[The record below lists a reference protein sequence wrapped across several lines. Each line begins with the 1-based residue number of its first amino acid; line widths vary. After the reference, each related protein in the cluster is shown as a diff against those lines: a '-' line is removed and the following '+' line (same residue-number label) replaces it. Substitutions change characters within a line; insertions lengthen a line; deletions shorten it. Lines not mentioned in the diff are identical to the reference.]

1 MIDFHSHFLPQID
14 DGSDSIET
22 SLAMLRESWEQGVDL
37 MFATPHFYADEVD
50 PEYFLRRR
58 NHAYERLME
67 AIEDDGGEFPEIR
80 LGAEV
85 LFFPGMSVADELVE
99 LSMDNTPFILIE
111 PPMMPWRDS
120 MLDEI
125 ELTGQNLHRIPVIAH
140 VDRYMRYL
148 RDNTLFDRLED
159 RRVLIQ
165 VNADFFLHE
174 GSMMRALD
182 YLRARRIQFIGS
194 DCHNLTNRIPNMG
207 YAAEVIRNDGAE
219 EYLNAINDRIYSF
232 LNRFSAGDGD

>member
-1 MIDFHSHFLPQID
+1 MIAFHSHFLPAID
-14 DGSDSIET
+14 DGSDCVET
-22 SLAMLRESWEQGVDL
+22 SLEMLRESYRQGIDL
-37 MFATPHFYADEVD
+37 IFATPHFYADEVD
-50 PEYFLRRR
+50 PEFFLKRR
-58 NHAYERLME
+58 NRAYALLREAME
-67 AIEDDGGEFPEIR
+67 EDGGDFPEIR
-80 LGAEV
+80 LGAEI

-99 LSMDNTPFILIE
+99 LSMDNTPFLLIE

-148 RDNTLFDRLED
+148 RDSTLFERLED

-165 VNADFFLHE
+165 VNADFFLH
-174 GSMMRALD
+174 SSSVMRALD
-182 YLRARRIQFIGS
+182 YLRARKIQFIGS
-194 DCHNLTNRIPNMG
+194 DCHNLTNRAPNIG

-219 EYLNAINDRIYSF
+219 EYLQAINDRIYSF
-232 LNRFSAGDGD
+232 LSRLASA